1 METDKHIVE
10 VYKKRCLV
18 AEAEPRIKK
27 DEKNFEVLYRNA
39 NFVADSM
46 GNITATRTKVTANGE
61 IKTDPV
67 QGFKSRHINADPTL
81 PSLRERTSKS
91 KNTDL
96 YDLSL
101 LLQENEVPPRK
112 KERRPKTPRGRE
124 GERVPN
130 RKQTECKK
138 DDFEAQ
144 GKVEKQASKEVLGD
158 KIEGKR
164 KGWNPSAM
172 PEQKFS
178 VTADEVS
185 FAFTLMTNSANKR
198 LVSSHLQ
205 KKPMKLQKSRS
216 KWYTQGTKIMP
227 SLPMVER
234 CILKWYPILQ

>member
-1 METDKHIVE
+1 
-10 VYKKRCLV
+10 
-18 AEAEPRIKK
+18 
-27 DEKNFEVLYRNA
+27 
-39 NFVADSM
+39 M

-67 QGFKSRHINADPTL
+67 QGFKSRHINADPML

-101 LLQENEVPPRK
+101 LLQENEKPPRK
-112 KERRPKTPRGRE
+112 KERRPKTPRGYE

-138 DDFEAQ
+138 DDIEAQ
-144 GKVEKQASKEVLGD
+144 GKVQKQASKEVLGD
-158 KIEGKR
+158 KNEVKR
-164 KGWNPSAM
+164 KESNPSAT

-185 FAFTLMTNSANKR
+185 FEFTLMTISVN
-198 LVSSHLQ
+198 
-205 KKPMKLQKSRS
+205 
-216 KWYTQGTKIMP
+216 
-227 SLPMVER
+227 
-234 CILKWYPILQ
+234 